1 MSVSTSIPDARLGL
15 TSSEWQMVV
24 HQQQIALQGSHNG
37 SIARGRGMARNSNA
51 SSRAASA
58 ASTQGRLLLD
68 PDSLQAL
75 YYQLDHLMR
84 DIQRRIDYLNEQSE
98 ISIQNTYDQAGNV
111 VADADK
117 EIARVRQI
125 ILSIDELETEFDKI
139 RRIRD
144 IVKSFRSRVESL
156 DNRLDS
162 AQRMRR

>member
-84 DIQRRIDYLNEQSE
+84 DIQRRIDYVCSPFVTMEHYLYGC
-98 ISIQNTYDQAGNV
+98 I
-111 VADADK
+111 
-117 EIARVRQI
+117 
-125 ILSIDELETEFDKI
+125 EFLGI
-139 RRIRD
+139 GG
-144 IVKSFRSRVESL
+144 
-156 DNRLDS
+156 
-162 AQRMRR
+162 